1 MSVESYMRE
10 QGMINIYREMEKIRI
25 KENEEALKNGCQC
38 EPSHSGGQD
47 EDVESIT
54 TDDIDDV
61 FDDQWWYFSFNM
73 CLDVI

>member
-38 EPSHSGGQD
+38 EPGHSGGSHSGGQD

-61 FDDQWWYFSFNM
+61 FDDQ
-73 CLDVI
+73 

>member
-38 EPSHSGGQD
+38 EPGHSGHSGDQD

-61 FDDQWWYFSFNM
+61 FDDQW
-73 CLDVI
+73 

>member
-25 KENEEALKNGCQC
+25 KENEEALKNGCQG
-38 EPSHSGGQD
+38 EPGHTGGQD

-54 TDDIDDV
+54 TSDIDDV
-61 FDDQWWYFSFNM
+61 FDDQ
-73 CLDVI
+73 

>member
-38 EPSHSGGQD
+38 DLGHSGGHSGGQD

-54 TDDIDDV
+54 TDDIDDI
-61 FDDQWWYFSFNM
+61 FDDQ
-73 CLDVI
+73 

>member
-38 EPSHSGGQD
+38 EPGHSGGGQD

-54 TDDIDDV
+54 TDDIDNV
-61 FDDQWWYFSFNM
+61 FDDQ
-73 CLDVI
+73 

>member
-38 EPSHSGGQD
+38 EPGHSDGHSSGQD
-47 EDVESIT
+47 EDVDVESIT

-61 FDDQWWYFSFNM
+61 FDDQW
-73 CLDVI
+73 

>member
-38 EPSHSGGQD
+38 EPSHSGEPGHSGDQD

-54 TDDIDDV
+54 TDDIDGV
-61 FDDQWWYFSFNM
+61 FDDQW
-73 CLDVI
+73 

>member
-38 EPSHSGGQD
+38 EPGHSGGYSGGQD

-54 TDDIDDV
+54 TDDIDDI
-61 FDDQWWYFSFNM
+61 FDDQW
-73 CLDVI
+73 

>member
-38 EPSHSGGQD
+38 EPGHSGDQD

-61 FDDQWWYFSFNM
+61 FDDQW
-73 CLDVI
+73 

>member
-38 EPSHSGGQD
+38 EPSHSGSHSGGQD

-61 FDDQWWYFSFNM
+61 FDDQW
-73 CLDVI
+73 

>member
-38 EPSHSGGQD
+38 EPGHSGGQD

-61 FDDQWWYFSFNM
+61 FDDQ
-73 CLDVI
+73 

>member
-25 KENEEALKNGCQC
+25 KENEEALKNGCQS
-38 EPSHSGGQD
+38 EPGHSGGQD

-61 FDDQWWYFSFNM
+61 FDDQW
-73 CLDVI
+73 

>member
-38 EPSHSGGQD
+38 EPGHSGGGSGQD
-47 EDVESIT
+47 EDTEPIT
-54 TDDIDDV
+54 ISDIDEM
-61 FDDQWWYFSFNM
+61 FDDQ
-73 CLDVI
+73 